1 MNSIA
6 QWIGVEADWML
17 KSPEPWSH
25 LVSVSPKELATHA
38 LVLGATGS
46 GKTVLLLHLI
56 AQDLERGHSVCLLDL
71 RGDLVNAVIE
81 LCARDIDPS
90 RLRIID
96 LREKVRPFG
105 FNPLHGSGEPYFRS
119 LSVLEAVANEAESW
133 GVQLAESLRNALML
147 LAETGAALTDL
158 EKLFYGRSLRQQ
170 LLDRCTTDT
179 VVAFWNRYD
188 ELSNERQA
196 TFAMPVLN
204 KVSLLLATPTLRRI
218 LGHPE
223 PIDLGDH
230 LNTPGSVTLVSL
242 AVDELH
248 GSARMMGNII
258 LSSICREVF
267 ARVETAESQRNPIR
281 LYVDEFENFGMK
293 DFESILAEGRRFK
306 LSAVLA
312 HQTLA
317 QLSPR
322 MRSMILGNVGVKFV
336 FRCGREDSLNMSRDI
351 FGDPKGYDLTD
362 LPVGYCVLWKRQDG
376 FVEVE
381 VNEPL
386 VRDVGHRSDA
396 AKRFLSEV
404 YDQAGTAFDVPHFR
418 EEPECQPLK
427 GNVERSKPT
436 PRPKAEL
443 EDWLCE

>member
-1 MNSIA
+1 MSSMA
-6 QWIGVEADWML
+6 QWIGVEADWIL
-17 KSPEPWSH
+17 NSSEPWDH
-25 LVSVSPKELATHA
+25 LVSVSPQELATHA

-56 AQDLERGHSVCLLDL
+56 AQDLERGHSVCVLDL
-71 RGDLVNAVIE
+71 RGDLVSAVVE
-81 LCARDIDPS
+81 LCAGNIDPS

-119 LSVLEAVANEAESW
+119 LSVLDAVASESESW
-133 GVQLAESLRNALML
+133 GVQLSETLRNALML
-147 LAETGAALTDL
+147 LAESGAALTEL
-158 EKLFYGRSLRQQ
+158 ERLFYERTHRQF
-170 LLDRCTTDT
+170 LLCRCKAEG
-179 VVAFWNRYD
+179 VLSFWNRYD
-188 ELSNERQA
+188 DLSTERQA
-196 TFAMPVLN
+196 TLAMPVLN
-204 KVSLLLATPTLRRI
+204 KVSLLTSTPTLRRI

-223 PIDLGDH
+223 PIDLGKH

-248 GSARMMGNII
+248 GAARMMGNIV

-267 ARVETAESQRNPIR
+267 SRVETAESQRNPLRIF
-281 LYVDEFENFGMK
+281 VDEFENFGMK

-306 LSAVLA
+306 FSAVLA

-336 FRCGREDSLNMSRDI
+336 FRCGREDSINMSRDI

-386 VRDVGHRSDA
+386 VRDVGHRSEA
-396 AKRFLSEV
+396 ARRFLSEV
-404 YDQAGTAFDVPHFR
+404 YDQAGTVLEIPISR
-418 EEPECQPLK
+418 EEPQSPPPKE
-427 GNVERSKPT
+427 NVARSKRT
-436 PRPKAEL
+436 PKPKAKL